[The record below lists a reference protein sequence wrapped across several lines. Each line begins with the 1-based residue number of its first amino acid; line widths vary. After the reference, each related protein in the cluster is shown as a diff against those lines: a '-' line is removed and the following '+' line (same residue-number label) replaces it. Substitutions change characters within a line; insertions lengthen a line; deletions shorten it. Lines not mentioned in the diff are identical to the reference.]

1 MLTIE
6 VEFLMGRVTLSQWE
20 DRTQAEWPPHP
31 QRLFSALVATHGE
44 LDGGESCER
53 ALKWLER
60 LPPPEIK
67 VDLLPSMRTSP
78 SYFVPVNDEAVK
90 AEKGRS
96 DFRHV
101 LDRRNRQERFF
112 PAVVPNDPV
121 VTFQWPVAS
130 ALEDHRDALRV
141 LVENMTYLGH
151 SSSPVRAC
159 LRTHAVS
166 PTLCPDEEGSFSL
179 RVPGA
184 GRFDRLIS
192 VHALREED
200 ESVQPPLG
208 RFQSYERPDAVT
220 PNVFSRDAIVVA
232 LVGGPRLGLDSTLP
246 LMRHIRN
253 AVLAKLGSSP
263 EVLSGHD
270 DKGNMSRSPHLS
282 IVPLPFVNSRYSDG
296 SLKGVAF
303 VLPSDADDA
312 IRRRLRAALMQT
324 WQLHLGPLG
333 SIAVTYAD
341 PEYNDGL
348 KSLNFSKY
356 TQAADTWATVT
367 PVVFDR
373 YPKSKGPTAAEI
385 IAAASENIGLPK
397 PLEVTTSAVSAIS
410 GVPRANEFH
419 GRAKQV
425 DNRLRQHAVI
435 RFERAIKGPVILG
448 AGRFFGLGL
457 FMPLRMPEQ

>member
-31 QRLFSALVATHGE
+31 QRLFSALVAAHGE
-44 LDGGESCER
+44 LDGGEAFER
-53 ALKWLER
+53 ALRWLER
-60 LPPPEIK
+60 LPAPEIK
-67 VDLLPSMRTSP
+67 VDLLPSLRTSP

-112 PAVVPNDPV
+112 PTVVPNDPV

-130 ALEDHRDALRV
+130 GFEDHRDALSG
-141 LVENMTYLGH
+141 LVENITYLGH

-159 LRTHAVS
+159 LRAQAVL

-184 GRFDRLIS
+184 GRFDRLVS
-192 VHALREED
+192 VHSLREED

-208 RFQSYERPDAVT
+208 RFQSYEPPDVVT

-232 LVGGPRLGLDSTLP
+232 FAGGPRLGLDSTLP
-246 LMRHIRN
+246 LMQHMRN
-253 AVLAKLGSSP
+253 AVLAKLGPSP

-270 DKGNMSRSPHLS
+270 DKGNMSRKPHLS
-282 IVPLPFVNSRYSDG
+282 IVPLPFVNSRHSDG
-296 SLKGVAF
+296 SLKGAAF
-303 VLPSDADDA
+303 VLPSDADEP
-312 IRRRLRAALMQT
+312 IRHRLSAALTQT

-333 SIAVTYAD
+333 SIAVAHVD
-341 PEYNDGL
+341 WESNDGL

-356 TQAADTWATVT
+356 TQVADTWATVT

-385 IAAASENIGLPK
+385 IAAACERIGLPK
-397 PLEVTTSAVSAIS
+397 PLEVMISAVSAIS

-419 GRAKQV
+419 GRSKQV

-435 RFERAIKGPVILG
+435 RFERGIKGPVILG
-448 AGRFFGLGL
+448 AGRFCGLGL
-457 FMPLRMPEQ
+457 FMPLGKSKP